1 MVHDLVGNKGGAY
14 NVNLQFTTGR
24 CAATIACGQTLAGAF
39 PGGANTTGFAQTQQ
53 DSYGFTAVAGEAV
66 LFAAVPTSGTALIQ
80 AQMFGPNGQSLAFS
94 NSNSTSGSVILAQ
107 SGRFTILVRTN
118 SGSGPYNL
126 NLQFTTGRCAQ
137 TIACGQTLNAVVPNA
152 GNQTGSAAAEHDTF
166 KFDATAGEAVAYA
179 VSGTSG
185 SLSPIGDLYTPSGR
199 VLLSATVGSTSAL
212 TESGTYTVLVRNLS
226 AGSYNINLQFTTGRC
241 AASIACGQTLAG
253 TMPGA
258 GNFTGFPQAQQDSYV
273 FSATA
278 AEAVAFAAVATS
290 PTGIFQAQLFDPAGR
305 SLAFSTTNSRS
316 SSIVLPTSGTYT
328 MLVRSHTLQAGGYNL
343 NLQFTTGRC
352 AQSSI
357 ACGQTLGGSIP
368 GSGNSTGFAQA
379 QEDAYRFTATTG
391 EAVSFAAIAT
401 SGAILPFADLF
412 SPSGRQLGT
421 SQGGGNPSA
430 SIPLPETGAYTL
442 LVRDQTL
449 NKGGGYNLN
458 LQFTTGRC
466 STAICNQTLRAT
478 IPGGGNLTGK
488 PQAQQDGFSFAGH
501 AADAITFGAV
511 ATLATPQ
518 LLARAQLFGP
528 TGVSVSFA
536 PTNGSSAIVSL
547 PATGIY
553 TIVVHDLS
561 MSLPGDYAVT
571 QRFTTGACTST
582 TADATTGAAA
592 LVAAAHSTA
601 DGLWP
606 LHVDPMWDDAKS
618 RIAKSLTAQ

>member
-1 MVHDLVGNKGGAY
+1 
-14 NVNLQFTTGR
+14 
-24 CAATIACGQTLAGAF
+24 
-39 PGGANTTGFAQTQQ
+39 
-53 DSYGFTAVAGEAV
+53 
-66 LFAAVPTSGTALIQ
+66 
-80 AQMFGPNGQSLAFS
+80 
-94 NSNSTSGSVILAQ
+94 TSGSV
-107 SGRFTILVRTN
+107 
-118 SGSGPYNL
+118 
-126 NLQFTTGRCAQ
+126 
-137 TIACGQTLNAVVPNA
+137 
-152 GNQTGSAAAEHDTF
+152 
-166 KFDATAGEAVAYA
+166 
-179 VSGTSG
+179 
-185 SLSPIGDLYTPSGR
+185 SPIRDLYTPSGR

-421 SQGGGNPSA
+421 SQGGGNASA
-430 SIPLPETGAYTL
+430 SIALPETGAYTL
-442 LVRDQTL
+442 LVGDHTL
-449 NKGGGYNLN
+449 SKSGAYNLN
-458 LQFTTGRC
+458 
-466 STAICNQTLRAT
+466 
-478 IPGGGNLTGK
+478 
-488 PQAQQDGFSFAGH
+488 
-501 AADAITFGAV
+501 
-511 ATLATPQ
+511 
-518 LLARAQLFGP
+518 
-528 TGVSVSFA
+528 
-536 PTNGSSAIVSL
+536 
-547 PATGIY
+547 
-553 TIVVHDLS
+553 
-561 MSLPGDYAVT
+561 
-571 QRFTTGACTST
+571 
-582 TADATTGAAA
+582 
-592 LVAAAHSTA
+592 
-601 DGLWP
+601 
-606 LHVDPMWDDAKS
+606 
-618 RIAKSLTAQ
+618 